1 MNIVEALAEIEEE
14 LIKTPD
20 IKIIKLCEKY
30 FPEENFGEFTDN
42 GMIDDMFNI
51 IIEEAG
57 SNNESA
63 EDIYYFLLDEKI
75 SIDEDDFYNEEEI
88 NHG

>member
-1 MNIVEALAEIEEE
+1 MDIEDALMDIEEE
-14 LIKTPD
+14 LIKSHD
-20 IKIIKLCEKY
+20 VKVIKLCEKY

-42 GMIDDMFNI
+42 GMIDDMFNVI
-51 IIEEAG
+51 ISEAG
-57 SNNESA
+57 SNKESA
-63 EDIYYFLLDEKI
+63 KDIYYFLLDEKI